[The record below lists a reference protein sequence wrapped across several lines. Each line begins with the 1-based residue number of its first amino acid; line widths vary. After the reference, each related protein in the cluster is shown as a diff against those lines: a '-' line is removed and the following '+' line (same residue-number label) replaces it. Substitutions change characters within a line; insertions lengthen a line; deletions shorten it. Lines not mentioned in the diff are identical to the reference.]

1 MNNILEVRNLQKQ
14 YPGIKAVD
22 GINFGVPEGIC
33 FGLLGPNGAGKTTTI
48 EMMEGI
54 IKPNGGEIF
63 YKGERLGKQFHREA
77 GIQFQSTAL
86 QDFLSV
92 RENIR
97 LFQSFYEKN
106 LPLEELVNI
115 CALEPFLE
123 QDASKLSGGQRQRLL
138 LAIALVND
146 PQVVFLDE
154 PTTGL
159 DPQARLNFWDLVNS
173 IKARNKTVL
182 LTTHYMEE
190 AYKLCDQIVIMDH
203 GKIIAHGSP
212 DALLEQQF
220 ADTIIELP
228 RQELDNLLADFPYTL
243 LNKDNGNVE
252 IPTQDVSG
260 ILTYLLDNNV
270 SLDKLRVRPRTL
282 EDLFLELTGK
292 GLRL

>member
-1 MNNILEVRNLQKQ
+1 MKNILEVHNLHKQ
-14 YPGIKAVD
+14 YPGIQAVD
-22 GINFGVPEGIC
+22 GINFTVSEGIC

-48 EMMEGI
+48 EMMEGL
-54 IKPNGGEIF
+54 IKPNKGKIF
-63 YKGERLGKQFHREA
+63 YKGNQLGKQFHHEA
-77 GIQFQSTAL
+77 GVQFQATAL

-97 LFQSFYEKN
+97 LFQSFYKIN
-106 LPLEELVNI
+106 MPFEELVAM
-115 CALEPFLE
+115 CALEPFLD

-146 PQVVFLDE
+146 PNIVFLDE

-159 DPQARLNFWDLVNS
+159 DPQARLNFWDLVNT

-190 AYKLCDQIVIMDH
+190 AYHLCDQIIIMDH
-203 GKIIAHGSP
+203 GKIIAQGSP

-220 ADTIIELP
+220 TDTMIELP
-228 RQELDNLLADFPYTL
+228 RQALENVLADFPYKL
-243 LNKDNGNVE
+243 FAKDNGNVE
-252 IPTQDVSG
+252 IPTQDVNG
-260 ILTYLLDNNV
+260 VLAYLLEKKVDLV
-270 SLDKLRVRPRTL
+270 KLRVRPRTL

-292 GLRL
+292 ELRS